1 MARYYF
7 HIKDG
12 ANLIQDP
19 EGSELATHGG
29 RPLAGV

>member
-12 ANLIQDP
+12 VDLIQDP
-19 EGSELATHGG
+19 EGSDW
-29 RPLAGV
+29 RPRRRPARRL